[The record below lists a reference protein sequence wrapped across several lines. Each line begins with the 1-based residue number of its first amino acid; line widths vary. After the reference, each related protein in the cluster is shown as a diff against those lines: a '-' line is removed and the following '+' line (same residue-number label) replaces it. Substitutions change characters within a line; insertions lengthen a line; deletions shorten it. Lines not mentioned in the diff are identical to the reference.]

1 MIRLNFVLLS
11 FLISLSFFPTF
22 IISEDENDPITGLD
36 LSHVINLHES
46 NITSEMKKY
55 DLMYLFFYS
64 YFCDTCKNYLSE
76 FAAASKYFAK
86 PEKNLTVTFARIDLS
101 YSPNLTD
108 VWKIKSYP
116 SVFLVNKTEK
126 ILYKGQKSKAGLI
139 KFIYRR
145 INDDIFEI
153 ENLTQIE
160 KFTNTSVVVLSTLR
174 YFKTILFFS
183 FQNYSKT
190 NMQAD
195 FVMCLSEECL
205 RKYGHNIVIYKPF
218 DEKINNY
225 LNDVGPVSQALPN
238 SVQEFFATYGIEAG
252 APLTDNELNLMF
264 ENNRKMLFYARHSSN
279 KDQVK
284 YDSLMKELGLE
295 FRSKK
300 IYTSVMDIE
309 GEEVYESVAD
319 IFGLAAN
326 ELPALLY
333 YDLKEDENN
342 QTNAIL
348 YSIRNIKK
356 EQLTK
361 EYIKDYIKKVDDG
374 KVKEDLFS
382 EPPLESYDVSGLRYV
397 IGRNYDQDV
406 VENKNNVLIAFVERG
421 NPVCERLVDMMAELT
436 KKYPIKEKKIVFAF
450 MDITR
455 NQPRDI
461 DTRKEGVPFVLLYAN
476 TMKDKPIFKLTH
488 NNIGK
493 IIIEEIEG
501 FLYQSLNW
509 GNQAEKKNDKNKE
522 NKKEDKKESD
532 L

>member
-1 MIRLNFVLLS
+1 MINRNFFLFS
-11 FLISLSFFPTF
+11 FLISLSFFPSF
-22 IISEDENDPITGLD
+22 IMSEDDDDPFKGID
-36 LSHVINLHES
+36 FSNVINLHES

-64 YFCDTCKNYLSE
+64 YFCDTCRNYLSE

-86 PEKNLTVTFARIDLS
+86 PEKNLTVIFAKIDLS
-101 YSPNLTD
+101 YSPKLTE
-108 VWKIKSYP
+108 VWNIRNYP
-116 SVFLVNKTEK
+116 TVFLVNKTEK

-139 KFIYRR
+139 KYIYRR

-153 ENLTQIE
+153 ENLSQIE
-160 KFTNTSVVVLSTLR
+160 KFTNTSVVVLSTMR
-174 YFKTILFFS
+174 YFKTMLFFS
-183 FQNYSKT
+183 FQNYSKI

-218 DEKINNY
+218 DEKINTY
-225 LNDVGPVSQALPN
+225 LKEIGPVSQALPD

-300 IYTSVMDIE
+300 IYTSIMDIE
-309 GEEVYESVAD
+309 GEDVYENVAD
-319 IFGLAAN
+319 IFGLASQ

-348 YSIRNIKK
+348 YSIRNVKK

-382 EPPLESYDVSGLRYV
+382 EPPLESYNVSGLRYV
-397 IGRNYDQDV
+397 IGRNYDKDV
-406 VENKNNVLIAFVERG
+406 VENKDNVLIAFVERG
-421 NPVCERLVDMMAELT
+421 NPVSERLADIMVELA
-436 KKYPIKEKKIVFAF
+436 KKYPVKEKKVVFSF

-461 DTRKEGVPFVLLYAN
+461 DTKKEGVPFVLLFAN

-488 NNIGK
+488 SNIGK
-493 IIIEEIEG
+493 ITIEEIEG
-501 FLYQSLNW
+501 FLYKSLKL
-509 GNQAEKKNDKNKE
+509 GNQSEKKSDENKE
-522 NKKEDKKESD
+522 KKKEDKRESD

>member
-11 FLISLSFFPTF
+11 FLISISFIPSF
-22 IISEDENDPITGLD
+22 IKSDDDDPFKGID
-36 LSHVINLHES
+36 FSNVINLHES
-46 NITSEMKKY
+46 NITTEMKKY
-55 DLMYLFFYS
+55 DLIYLFFYS
-64 YFCDTCKNYLSE
+64 YFCERCKNYLSE

-86 PEKNLTVTFARIDLS
+86 PEKNLTVTFAKIDLS
-101 YSPNLTD
+101 YSPKLTD
-108 VWKIKSYP
+108 EWDIKVYP
-116 SVFLVNKTEK
+116 TVFLMNKTEK
-126 ILYKGQKSKAGLI
+126 ILYRGQKSKAGLI
-139 KFIYRR
+139 KYIYRR

-174 YFKTILFFS
+174 YFKTMLFFS

-205 RKYGHNIVIYKPF
+205 RKYGHNIIIYKPF

-225 LNDVGPVSQALPN
+225 LKEVGPVSQALPN

-300 IYTSVMDIE
+300 IYTSVLDIE
-309 GEEVYESVAD
+309 GEEVYENVAD
-319 IFGLAAN
+319 IFGLAAS

-348 YSIRNIKK
+348 YSIRNVKK

-361 EYIKDYIKKVDDG
+361 EYIKNYIKEVDSG
-374 KVKEDLFS
+374 KVKEDLYS
-382 EPPLESYDVSGLRYV
+382 EPPLENYNISGLRYV
-397 IGRNYDQDV
+397 IGRNYDEDV
-406 VENKNNVLIAFVERG
+406 VGNKNNVLIAFVERD
-421 NPVCERLVDMMAELT
+421 NPVSERLVDLMAALT
-436 KKYPIKEKKIVFAF
+436 KKYPFKEKKVVFAF
-450 MDITR
+450 MDISR

-476 TMKDKPIFKLTH
+476 AMKDKPIFKLTH
-488 NNIGK
+488 SNIGK
-493 IIIEEIEG
+493 ITIEEIEG
-501 FLYQSLNW
+501 FLYKSLNW
-509 GNQAEKKNDKNKE
+509 GSQAEKKSDENKEKKKE
-522 NKKEDKKESD
+522 NKKETD

>member
-1 MIRLNFVLLS
+1 MIRLNFALLS
-11 FLISLSFFPTF
+11 FLFYLSFFPSLV
-22 IISEDENDPITGLD
+22 ISDDNEDPCKGID
-36 LSHVINLHES
+36 LSKVINLHES

-55 DLMYLFFYS
+55 DLIYLFFYS
-64 YFCDTCKNYLSE
+64 YFCDHCKNYLSE
-76 FAAASKYFAK
+76 FAAASKYFAN
-86 PEKNLTVTFARIDLS
+86 PEKNLSVAFARIDLS
-101 YSPNLTD
+101 YSPKLTD
-108 VWKIKSYP
+108 EWNIQSYP
-116 SVFLVNKTEK
+116 TVFLVNKTEK

-139 KFIYRR
+139 KYIYRR
-145 INDDIFEI
+145 MKDDIFEI
-153 ENLTQIE
+153 ENLNEIE
-160 KFTNTSVVVLSTLR
+160 KYTNSSVVVLSTLR
-174 YFKTILFFS
+174 YFKTMLFFS

-190 NMQAD
+190 NMQVD

-205 RKYGHNIVIYKPF
+205 RKYGHNIIIYKPF

-225 LNDVGPVSQALPN
+225 LKDVGPVSGALPN

-264 ENNRKMLFYARHSSN
+264 ENKRKMLFYARHSSN

-300 IYTSVMDIE
+300 IYTSVLDIE
-309 GEEVYESVAD
+309 GEEVYENIAD
-319 IFGLAAN
+319 IFGLAPQ

-361 EYIKDYIKKVDDG
+361 EYIKDYLKKVDDG
-374 KVKEDLFS
+374 KIREDLFS

-397 IGRNYDQDV
+397 IGRNYDKDV
-406 VENKNNVLIAFVERG
+406 VESKDNVLIAFVERE
-421 NPVCERLVDMMAELT
+421 NPISERLVDMMAELA
-436 KKYPIKEKKIVFAF
+436 KKYPFKEKKIIFAF

-461 DTRKEGVPFVLLYAN
+461 DTRKEGIPLVVLYAN
-476 TMKDKPIFKLTH
+476 AMKDKPIFKLTH
-488 NNIGK
+488 KNIAK

-501 FLYQSLNW
+501 FLYKSLNW
-509 GNQAEKKNDKNKE
+509 GNQEQKKSDENKE
-522 NKKEDKKESD
+522 KKKEDKKESD

>member
-1 MIRLNFVLLS
+1 
-11 FLISLSFFPTF
+11 
-22 IISEDENDPITGLD
+22 
-36 LSHVINLHES
+36 
-46 NITSEMKKY
+46 
-55 DLMYLFFYS
+55 
-64 YFCDTCKNYLSE
+64 
-76 FAAASKYFAK
+76 
-86 PEKNLTVTFARIDLS
+86 
-101 YSPNLTD
+101 
-108 VWKIKSYP
+108 
-116 SVFLVNKTEK
+116 
-126 ILYKGQKSKAGLI
+126 
-139 KFIYRR
+139 
-145 INDDIFEI
+145 
-153 ENLTQIE
+153 
-160 KFTNTSVVVLSTLR
+160 
-174 YFKTILFFS
+174 
-183 FQNYSKT
+183 
-190 NMQAD
+190 
-195 FVMCLSEECL
+195 
-205 RKYGHNIVIYKPF
+205 VIYKPF
-218 DEKINNY
+218 DEKINTY
-225 LNDVGPVSQALPN
+225 LKEIGPVSQALPD

-300 IYTSVMDIE
+300 IYTSIMDIE
-309 GEEVYESVAD
+309 GEVVYENVAD
-319 IFGLAAN
+319 IFGLASQ

-382 EPPLESYDVSGLRYV
+382 EPPLESYNVSGLRYV
-397 IGRNYDQDV
+397 IGRNYDKDV
-406 VENKNNVLIAFVERG
+406 VENKDNVLIAFVERG
-421 NPVCERLVDMMAELT
+421 NPVSERLADIMVELA
-436 KKYPIKEKKIVFAF
+436 KKYPVKEKKVVFAF

-461 DTRKEGVPFVLLYAN
+461 DTKKEGVPFVLLFAN

-488 NNIGK
+488 KNIGK
-493 IIIEEIEG
+493 ITIEEIEG
-501 FLYQSLNW
+501 FLYQSLKL
-509 GNQAEKKNDKNKE
+509 GNQSEKKSDENKE
-522 NKKEDKKESD
+522 KKKEDKRESD